1 MVPSYPDDVLT
12 ERLQWEFLSQ
22 LSKDPANTVIG
33 LVRDKAATDAKVTK
47 ELSRDNV
54 HIIAGDITDYDS
66 LKVRPSLMV

>member
-1 MVPSYPDDVLT
+1 M
-12 ERLQWEFLSQ
+12 
-22 LSKDPANTVIG
+22 SKDPANTVIG